1 MEQKKPYSKIAELLG
16 EEQPKEI
23 QIIDGVTVVSEG
35 ELDVNKFIK
44 MAERL

>member
-16 EEQPKEI
+16 EEQPEKI

-35 ELDVNKFIK
+35 ELNIIKFIK